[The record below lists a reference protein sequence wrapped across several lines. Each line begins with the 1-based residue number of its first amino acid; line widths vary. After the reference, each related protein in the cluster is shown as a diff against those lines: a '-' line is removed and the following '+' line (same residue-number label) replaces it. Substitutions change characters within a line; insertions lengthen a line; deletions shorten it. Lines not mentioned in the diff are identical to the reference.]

1 MVDFSLTDGDIRLMD
16 LTQRDYEITRRYAR
30 EVDRTTEN
38 ETNLRSGD
46 HPDLANTPSPPRDT
60 FTNEIGDQWQF
71 NRMPDGD
78 CRRVGPVQPWHVQC
92 HGHLD
97 GSQIRNG

>member
-46 HPDLANTPSPPRDT
+46 HPISRIHHLPTRYFYKRD
-60 FTNEIGDQWQF
+60 
-71 NRMPDGD
+71 R
-78 CRRVGPVQPWHVQC
+78 
-92 HGHLD
+92 
-97 GSQIRNG
+97 GSVAI